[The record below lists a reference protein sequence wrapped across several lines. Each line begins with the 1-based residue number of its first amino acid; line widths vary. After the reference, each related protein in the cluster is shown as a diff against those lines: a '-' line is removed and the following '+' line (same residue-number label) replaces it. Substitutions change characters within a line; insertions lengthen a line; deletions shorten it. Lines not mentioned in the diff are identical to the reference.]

1 MDPTRPA
8 DGPSDHDAAH
18 DPAAQAASTTPAT
31 AAASALLQQL
41 NSQAALLR
49 LLAVLAEHGIADQL
63 AHGPRTAA
71 ELAHANRLDAAAL
84 HRALRFVAS
93 CGFFSEDDTGRFDL
107 TPLAAALRSDVPG
120 SIRERLRLP
129 WQDLLWRSYQHLPAT
144 LASGRN
150 AFELAHGRPM
160 FEYLAGHPEVNAI
173 FDRSMARVSQLENPL
188 VARAW
193 TFGAGDVVV
202 DVAGGQGGLLAAVL
216 HQHPGVRG
224 VLFDQPQVVAA
235 PEALRD
241 PRLAGRWQ
249 SLGGDFFAEVPT
261 GGDVYLLKR
270 ILHDW
275 DDPRALAI
283 LRRCRAALSPTARLL
298 VVDAVIAPGNDP
310 DPNKFLDINMLTLNQ
325 GRERTAAELR
335 ELCTAAGLAIER
347 IAPLPAPATLS
358 LLEVRR
364 A

>member
-1 MDPTRPA
+1 MEPTR
-8 DGPSDHDAAH
+8 
-18 DPAAQAASTTPAT
+18 TPT
-31 AAASALLQQL
+31 AAAEANALLQQL
-41 NSQAALLR
+41 NSQVALLR
-49 LLAVLAEHGIADQL
+49 LLATLAEHGIADHL
-63 AHGPRTAA
+63 AAGPRSAA
-71 ELAHANRLDAAAL
+71 ELAQATHLDAAAL
-84 HRALRFVAS
+84 HRVLRFVAS
-93 CGFFSEDDTGRFDL
+93 CGFFREDDAGRFHL
-107 TPLAAALRSDVPG
+107 TPLAAALQRDVPG

-129 WQDLLWRSYQHLPAT
+129 WQDLLWRSYQHLPDA

-160 FEYLAGHPEVNAI
+160 FEYLADHPEVNAI

-193 TFGAGDVVV
+193 AFGARDVVI

-216 HQHPGVRG
+216 HEHPGVRG

-249 SLGGDFFAEVPT
+249 ALGGDFFREIPP

-275 DDPRALAI
+275 DDERALAI
-283 LRRCRAALSPTARLL
+283 LRRCRAALSPAARLL
-298 VVDAVIAPGNDP
+298 IVDAVIAPGNEP
-310 DPNKFLDINMLTLNQ
+310 DPNKFLDINMLTLNR
-325 GRERTAAELR
+325 GRERSAGELR
-335 ELCTAAGLAIER
+335 TLCGDAGLVLEDLLH
-347 IAPLPAPATLS
+347 LPTPATLTIA
-358 LLEVRR
+358 VTRG